1 MRVACVR
8 YGVLAILA
16 GTLSA
21 GGTLFS
27 TPVAALSAAVDPIVK
42 ARTAFTHRDRATL
55 SKLRSST
62 AVVAHPLAMWVDYW
76 ELSLRLSQATQA
88 EVEAFYAR
96 WPGTAVEERLR
107 KDWITL
113 RTQNNDESVLA
124 NELPRVQYIEDRDRA
139 IECYALLKRHAGGEN
154 ITQSARELWFAQREA
169 DYGCA
174 QLAAALY
181 QAGRFTRED
190 VWARARIAA
199 EQGRRYVA
207 QHAIGLL
214 GTVRLDSTHQAFLHP
229 TQYLNRRIPKPSA
242 DEAEL
247 AVLAVVRLA
256 SRNAPAAATAL
267 EDPRAAAWPARAVA
281 SAWAVI
287 AKEAALNARPQ
298 AYEWYQRGAAI
309 AGGEPIDATA
319 DTLAWKVRAALRAE
333 NTPQRWHAIVE
344 AVDAMSEAQ
353 RNDPT
358 WSYWKARALQA
369 TAADGA
375 AGNAQRATAKR
386 LLERIATRIHYYS
399 LLASQELGQPLY
411 LPEQPPVLTE
421 AERAAAQNNPGLQRG
436 LALFRAR
443 LRDEGYTEWRH
454 TLYGM
459 NDRSIRAAA
468 QVACDAEIWTLCMTT
483 SERTRT
489 EIDMAQ
495 RFPTPYRQ
503 QVDAAAHETGVDPAR
518 LYAVIRQESHF
529 SVDARSI
536 AGAAGLM
543 QLMPQTARWVASQF
557 RIPYKREHIHDP
569 ATNVRLGARYLQQV
583 LREFDGSH
591 LHAAAAYNAG
601 PSRPRK
607 WSKTVSDDA
616 AVWTEIIPIN
626 ETRDYVKHVLAN
638 AAYYEALIGNGLPMK
653 PRPSEAPDPTA
664 ATLALTGSS
673 AAP

>member
-1 MRVACVR
+1 VPAVIASLLAAATAFFSVPAVA
-8 YGVLAILA
+8 
-16 GTLSA
+16 
-21 GGTLFS
+21 
-27 TPVAALSAAVDPIVK
+27 SAAAIDPIVK
-42 ARTAFTHRDRATL
+42 ARAAYANRDRATL
-55 SKLRSST
+55 VKLRDST

-76 ELSLRLSQATQA
+76 ELSLRMHQLKQAD
-88 EVEAFYAR
+88 VDAFYAR

-107 KDWITL
+107 KDWIFE
-113 RTQNNDESVLA
+113 RTKNNDESVLA
-124 NELPRVQYIEDRDRA
+124 SELPRIQFIEDRDRA
-139 IECYALLKRHAGGEN
+139 LECYALLQRYRDGEN
-154 ITQSARELWFAQREA
+154 VTQSARDLWFAQREA
-169 DYGCA
+169 DHGCA
-174 QLAAALY
+174 QLAAALFK
-181 QAGRFTRED
+181 AGQFTRDD

-214 GTVRLDSTHQAFLHP
+214 GTVRLDSIQQAFLHP
-229 TQYLNRRIPKPSA
+229 TQYLNRRIPKPNP

-247 AVLAVVRLA
+247 SVLAVVRIA
-256 SRNAPAAATAL
+256 SRNSPAAAAVL
-267 EDPRAAAWPARAVA
+267 EESRATQWPARAVA

-287 AKEAALNARPQ
+287 GKEAAISARSQ
-298 AYEWYQRGAAI
+298 AFEWYQRAAVI

-319 DTLAWKVRAALRAE
+319 DTLAWNVRAALRAE
-333 NTPQRWHAIVE
+333 NTPQRWHAIVQ
-344 AVDAMSEAQ
+344 AVDAMSNAQ

-358 WSYWKARALQA
+358 WPYWKARALQA

-375 AGNAQRATAKR
+375 AGNAQRAAAKR
-386 LLERIATRIHYYS
+386 ILERIANRVHYYG
-399 LLASQELGQPLY
+399 LLAAQELGHPMS
-411 LPEQPPVLTE
+411 LPEQPPALTE
-421 AERAAAQNNPGLQRG
+421 AVRTQAQNNPGLQRG
-436 LALFRAR
+436 IALFRAR
-443 LRDEGYTEWRH
+443 LRDEGNTEWRH

-459 NDRSIRAAA
+459 SDRSIRAAA
-468 QVACDAEIWTLCMTT
+468 QVACDAEIWTVCMTT

-503 QVDAAAHETGVDPAR
+503 QVDAAALETGVDAAR

-536 AGAAGLM
+536 VGAAGLM

-557 RIPYKREHIHDP
+557 RIPYTRERIHDP

-601 PSRPRK
+601 PSRPRR
-607 WSKTVSDDA
+607 WSKTLSDDA

-638 AAYYEALIGNGLPMK
+638 AAYYEALIGNGLQLQ
-653 PRPSEAPDPTA
+653 PRPSEAPDA
-664 ATLALTGSS
+664 ASASLAMSTRQ
-673 AAP
+673 